1 MIVAI
6 LAFLGGALTILSPC
20 ILPVLPF
27 VLARTDQPFMRSTL
41 PLLLGMAA
49 TFAAI
54 STLAAVGG
62 AWAVHLSDYGRIA
75 ALVLLTLSA
84 LALLSRR
91 FSDWI
96 TRPFVRLG
104 DRLSSGPAGN
114 RDRGV
119 LASLL
124 LGVATGFL
132 WAPCAGPILGLILTS
147 AALRGPSSTTTVLLL
162 AYALGAA
169 TSLAVAAAA
178 STRVIAA
185 MKRSFAAG
193 EWLRRVLG
201 VAVLVAVAAIALGW
215 DTGILTRLSVNS
227 TNHFEQSLLERIGSR
242 DSPGGAMAM
251 SGAMS
256 GTMSGSMSGAMN
268 GNAMMS
274 ASAPP
279 AGAPPVEGELP
290 PLSGAVAWLNSPPLT
305 PQALRGKVVLV
316 DFWTYSCINCLRAL
330 PYVKSWYAR
339 YASQGLVVIGVHAP
353 EFAFEKNLD
362 NVKRAV
368 RDLGIAY
375 PVALDNDYAIW
386 SGFNNQYW
394 PAHYFIDA
402 QGRIRG
408 HHFGEGDYAG
418 SEQLI
423 RQLLMEAGAAQL
435 APVASAVQASGVE
448 AAADEADVNSPET
461 YLGYQRAANFVSP
474 GGAVRDATHRYT
486 APGTLQLNQWAL
498 AGSWQVE
505 GEQVLATAAH
515 ASIVFRFRARDLH
528 LVLGSAPGG
537 APVRFRVSI
546 DGHAPGADRG
556 MDVQADGSGAVSEQ
570 RLYQLIRQAHPEGEH
585 TFAIEFLD
593 AGVQAYSFT
602 FG

>member
-27 VLARTDQPFMRSTL
+27 VLARTDQPFTRSTL

-91 FSDWI
+91 FSEWI

-104 DRLSSGPAGN
+104 DRLSSGNAGS
-114 RDRGV
+114 RERGV
-119 LASLL
+119 VASLL

-169 TSLAVAAAA
+169 CSLAVAALA
-178 STRVIAA
+178 SARIIAA

-193 EWLRRVLG
+193 EWVRRALG
-201 VAVLVAVAAIALGW
+201 VAVLLAVAAIALGW
-215 DTGILTRLSVNS
+215 DTGALTRLSVGS
-227 TNHFEQSLLERIGSR
+227 TNHFEQALIDRIAPRRAGNT
-242 DSPGGAMAM
+242 AMQ
-251 SGAMS
+251 
-256 GTMSGSMSGAMN
+256 GTMSG
-268 GNAMMS
+268 NAMTAS
-274 ASAPP
+274 ASA
-279 AGAPPVEGELP
+279 ADLPVDGQLP
-290 PLSGAVAWLNSPPLT
+290 DLSGATAWLNSPPLT
-305 PQALRGKVVLV
+305 PAALRGKVVLV

-330 PYVKSWYAR
+330 PYVKTWYAR
-339 YASQGLVVIGVHAP
+339 YRDQGLVVIGVHAP
-353 EFAFEKNLD
+353 EFAFEKNEA
-362 NVKRAV
+362 NVTRAV
-368 RDLGIAY
+368 HDLGITY
-375 PVALDNDYAIW
+375 PVAMDNDYAIW
-386 SGFNNQYW
+386 SAFNNQYW

-408 HHFGEGDYAG
+408 HHFGEGDYAA
-418 SEQLI
+418 SEQLL
-423 RQLLMEAGAAQL
+423 RQLLTEAGAEHL
-435 APVASAVQASGVE
+435 SVAAEPHGSGVE
-448 AAADEADVNSPET
+448 AAPDMADVGSPET
-461 YLGYQRAANFVSP
+461 YVGYERAANFASP
-474 GGAVRDATHRYT
+474 GGELHDQARNYSV
-486 APGTLQLNQWAL
+486 PGALQLNQWGLKGA
-498 AGSWQVE
+498 WRVE
-505 GEQVLATAAH
+505 GERAVAAKPG
-515 ASIVFRFRARDLH
+515 AAIVFRFRARDLH
-528 LVLGSAPGG
+528 LVLGPAEGG
-537 APVRFRVSI
+537 QAVRFRVSI
-546 DGHAPGADRG
+546 DGHAPGNDHG
-556 MDVQADGSGAVSEQ
+556 SDVQPDGSGSVQEQ
-570 RLYQLIRQAHPEGEH
+570 RLYQLLRQNQTQAEH

>member
-27 VLARTDQPFMRSTL
+27 VLARTDQPFTRSTL

-75 ALVLLTLSA
+75 ALVLLSLSA

-91 FSDWI
+91 FSEWI

-104 DRLSSGPAGN
+104 DRLSSGSAGS

-169 TSLAVAAAA
+169 CSLAVAALA
-178 STRVIAA
+178 SARIIAA

-193 EWLRRVLG
+193 EWVRRTLG

-215 DTGILTRLSVNS
+215 DTGALTRLSVGS
-227 TNHFEQSLLERIGSR
+227 TNHFEQALIDRIAPR
-242 DSPGGAMAM
+242 RGGNTAMH
-251 SGAMS
+251 
-256 GTMSGSMSGAMN
+256 GTIS
-268 GNAMMS
+268 GNAMTAS
-274 ASAPP
+274 ASA
-279 AGAPPVEGELP
+279 ADLPVEGQLP
-290 PLSGAVAWLNSPPLT
+290 DLSGATAWLNSPPLT
-305 PQALRGKVVLV
+305 PAALRGKVVLV

-330 PYVKSWYAR
+330 PYVKTWYAR
-339 YASQGLVVIGVHAP
+339 YRDQGLVVIGVHAP
-353 EFAFEKNLD
+353 EFAFEKNEA
-362 NVKRAV
+362 NVTRAV
-368 RDLGIAY
+368 HDLGITY
-375 PVALDNDYAIW
+375 PVAMDNDYAIW
-386 SGFNNQYW
+386 SAFNNQYW

-408 HHFGEGDYAG
+408 HHFGEGDYAA
-418 SEQLI
+418 SEQLL
-423 RQLLMEAGAAQL
+423 RQLLTEAGAQHL
-435 APVASAVQASGVE
+435 SVAAEPHGSGVE
-448 AAADEADVNSPET
+448 AAPDMPDVGSPET
-461 YLGYQRAANFVSP
+461 YVGYERAANFASP
-474 GGAVRDATHRYT
+474 GGELHDQAKNYS
-486 APGTLQLNQWAL
+486 APGALQLNQWGLKGA
-498 AGSWQVE
+498 WRVE
-505 GEQVLATAAH
+505 GERAVAAKPG
-515 ASIVFRFRARDLH
+515 AAIVFRFRARDLH
-528 LVLGSAPGG
+528 LVLGPADGG
-537 APVRFRVSI
+537 QAVRFRVSI
-546 DGHAPGADRG
+546 DGHAPGNDHG
-556 MDVQADGSGAVSEQ
+556 SDVQPDGSGSVQEQ
-570 RLYQLIRQAHPEGEH
+570 RLYQLLRQNQTQAEH

>member
-1 MIVAI
+1 
-6 LAFLGGALTILSPC
+6 LSPC

-27 VLARTDQPFMRSTL
+27 VLARTEQPFARSTL
-41 PLLLGMAA
+41 PLLIGMAA

-62 AWAVHLSDYGRIA
+62 SWAVHLNDYGRLVA
-75 ALVLLTLSA
+75 MVLLAVSA

-91 FSDWI
+91 FADWV
-96 TRPFVRLG
+96 TRPFVALGSRLA
-104 DRLSSGPAGN
+104 SGKPGRAGI
-114 RDRGV
+114 
-119 LASLL
+119 ASSLL

-132 WAPCAGPILGLILTS
+132 WAPCAGPILGLILTG
-147 AALRGPSSTTTVLLL
+147 AALHGPSTTTTVLLL
-162 AYALGAA
+162 SYALGAA

-193 EWLRRVLG
+193 EWLRRALG
-201 VAVLVAVAAIALGW
+201 VAVLAAVAAIALGW
-215 DTGILTRLSVNS
+215 DTGILTRLSVNG
-227 TNHFEQSLLERIGSR
+227 TNHFEQALLDRIGPK

-251 SGAMS
+251 SGTMS
-256 GTMSGSMSGAMN
+256 GSMTGSMSGAMT
-268 GNAMMS
+268 GS
-274 ASAPP
+274 AVRSAHTPP

-305 PQALRGKVVLV
+305 PQGLRGKVVLI

-339 YASQGLVVIGVHAP
+339 YAADGLVVIGVHAP
-353 EFAFEKNLD
+353 EFAFEKNID

-368 RDLGIAY
+368 RDLGITY
-375 PVALDNDYAIW
+375 PVAIDNDYAIW
-386 SGFNNQYW
+386 SAFNNQYW

-418 SEQLI
+418 SEELI
-423 RQLLMEAGAAQL
+423 RQLLTEAGAARL
-435 APVASAVQASGVE
+435 SPAATAVQASGVE
-448 AAADEADVNSPET
+448 AAADEADVSSPET

-474 GGAVRDATHRYT
+474 GGAVRDAAHRYT
-486 APGTLQLNQWAL
+486 APGTLALNQWAL
-498 AGSWQVE
+498 TGSWQVE
-505 GEQVLATAAH
+505 GEQALAMAAH
-515 ASIVFRFRARDLH
+515 ASIVFRFHARDLH
-528 LVLGSAPGG
+528 LVLGTPGG
-537 APVRFRVSI
+537 APVRFRVTL
-546 DGHAPGADRG
+546 DGHAPGADHG
-556 MDVQADGSGAVSEQ
+556 MDVQPDGSGAVSEQ
-570 RLYQLIRQAHPEGEH
+570 RLYQLIRQTNPQGEH
-585 TFAIEFLD
+585 TFTIEFLD